1 LVRLATLISASRIA
15 VIARFNHLT
24 YDSAR
29 RLLLDDDGQP
39 LHLTPKAFDLLSLL
53 IERAPAVVTKDE
65 IHGRLWPGVFVS
77 DTTLVGL
84 IKELRR
90 VLQDHDP
97 SSPIIRTAHRIG
109 YALCEVERGAE
120 RRLTAAAHWIVDAHR
135 RISLHEGENV
145 VGRDPRCDVWVDLA
159 GVSRRH
165 ARILI
170 QDARAEIEDLGSKNG
185 TSVGN
190 RQLTATSVLRDGD
203 AIDVGPARLMYRFSE
218 AGASTET
225 TADRRQEH

>member
-1 LVRLATLISASRIA
+1 

-109 YALCEVERGAE
+109 YALCDLERAAE
-120 RRLTAAAHWIVDAHR
+120 SHVTVTAHWIVDEHR
-135 RISLHEGENV
+135 RIALHPGENS
-145 VGRDPRCDVWVDLA
+145 VGRDSRSDVWVDRA

-165 ARILI
+165 ARIVI

-190 RQLTATSVLRDGD
+190 TPVTAPCVLRDGD
-203 AIDVGPARLMYRFSE
+203 AITVGPARLMYRFSE
-218 AGASTET
+218 SGASTET
-225 TADRRQEH
+225 TVARPQQR

>member
-1 LVRLATLISASRIA
+1 

-29 RLLLDDDGQP
+29 RQLLDADGQP

-53 IERAPAVVTKDE
+53 IERAPGVVTKSE
-65 IHGRLWPGVFVS
+65 IHGRLWSGVFVS
-77 DTTLVGL
+77 DATLAGL
-84 IKELRR
+84 VKELRR
-90 VLQDHDP
+90 VLLDHDP

-109 YALCEVERGAE
+109 YALCEVERTAE
-120 RRLTAAAHWIVDAHR
+120 SRVTATAHWIVDEHR
-135 RISLHEGENV
+135 RISLHQGENI
-145 VGRDPRCDVWVDLA
+145 VGRDSRSDVWVDLA

-170 QDARAEIEDLGSKNG
+170 AEARAEIEDLGSKNG

-190 RQLTATSVLRDGD
+190 TPVTAVYVLRDGD
-203 AIDVGPARLMYRFSE
+203 AIHVGPARLMYRFSE
-218 AGASTET
+218 SGASTET
-225 TADRRQEH
+225 TADRPQEH

>member
-1 LVRLATLISASRIA
+1 
-15 VIARFNHLT
+15 VIARFKQLT

-29 RLLLDDDGQP
+29 RQLLDADCQP
-39 LHLTPKAFDLLSLL
+39 LHLTPKAFELLSLL
-53 IERAPAVVTKDE
+53 IERAPAVVTKAE

-77 DTTLVGL
+77 DATLVGL

-90 VLQDHDP
+90 VLEDREP
-97 SSPIIRTAHRIG
+97 SAPIIRTAHRIG
-109 YALCEVERGAE
+109 YALCDVERAAE
-120 RRLTAAAHWIVDAHR
+120 TRVTLAAHWIVDEHR
-135 RISLHEGENV
+135 RISLHQGENI
-145 VGRDPRCDVWVDLA
+145 VGRDPRSDVWVDLA

-190 RQLTATSVLRDGD
+190 THVTAVYVLRDGD
-203 AIDVGPARLMYRFSE
+203 AIKVGPARLMYRFSE
-218 AGASTET
+218 SGASTET
-225 TADRRQEH
+225 TADRPQKP